1 MQVQRHPDET
11 DLPLIDKATTVV
23 VWNAFSVVIVVRGI
37 FISNDQASKRAAKE
51 RECADDFF
59 VQAVCVTK
67 GRLSK
72 ECRTVI
78 SRCADGKPLGVGEL
92 LKD

>member
-1 MQVQRHPDET
+1 M
-11 DLPLIDKATTVV
+11 DKATKVI
-23 VWNAFSVVIVVRGI
+23 VWIAAGVVIVAGGI
-37 FISNDQASKRAAKE
+37 FISNDQAAKRAAKE
-51 RECADDFF
+51 KECQDDFF